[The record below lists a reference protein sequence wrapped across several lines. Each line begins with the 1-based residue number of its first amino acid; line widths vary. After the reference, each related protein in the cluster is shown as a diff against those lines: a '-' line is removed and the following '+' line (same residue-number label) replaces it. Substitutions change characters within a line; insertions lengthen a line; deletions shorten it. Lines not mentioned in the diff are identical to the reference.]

1 MLVSS
6 VVVVVVGE
14 RLVGGSGIVFRSVI
28 IKIIVI
34 VILILH
40 KHSTSTSQICTDN
53 CENIHQHSHITN
65 QGELWREED
74 RAVQLGPIIP
84 HKTYFLVSGL
94 WCLIRILVTIVLLF
108 HFHFQ
113 LNTFFDIQ
121 TVGGY
126 FTWMTI
132 YAVNQ
137 TMIQRYLTVKDLRYY

>member
-14 RLVGGSGIVFRSVI
+14 RLVGGSGFVFRSVI

-40 KHSTSTSQICTDN
+40 KHPTCTDN
-53 CENIHQHSHITN
+53 CENIHQHSHTTTRESYEGKRI
-65 QGELWREED
+65 ELFNLD
-74 RAVQLGPIIP
+74 PS
-84 HKTYFLVSGL
+84 FLTRHTFWSQVGIWSPVFDQDIGHNCSAL
-94 WCLIRILVTIVLLF
+94 SLSLSTK
-108 HFHFQ
+108 HF
-113 LNTFFDIQ
+113 FFDIQ

-137 TMIQRYLTVKDLRYY
+137 TMIQRYLTVKDLR